1 MATVNT
7 HKFSLGNQ
15 KHTLNIYVPPSL
27 NGHTIRVSV
36 DSSKGKGVVVVL
48 RHDNNSEN
56 DETDLDQH
64 DLSDELTEIV
74 KQWQPFAPSTS
85 ATPSKLR
92 TPKTRTAPG
101 PTYYTTPN
109 TKHDC
114 APSLAFH
121 DQRTEYYPDG
131 KGCVRPLTPEPVV
144 HVTPQKLRVST
155 PVPGRS
161 QPFVSTPT
169 RFHSDGP
176 VRDQSSPHHGS
187 IYHDSESN
195 PTNANAHPN
204 INGDRHP
211 DLFAVP
217 RFLRELYPPVSA
229 VGFTP
234 SWYVVASGYDVGIFC
249 DAWLISK
256 R

>member
-161 QPFVSTPT
+161 QPFVTFTMTANLTRPMPMPIVPSTYTP
-169 RFHSDGP
+169 FHCRYP
-176 VRDQSSPHHGS
+176 Q
-187 IYHDSESN
+187 
-195 PTNANAHPN
+195 AN